1 MAFSPSSFL
10 AWCIFAWIFPTS
22 MKMRLFTIA
31 LVLIWHCS
39 ALAFPGRT
47 RVFLMKIRKRN
58 LHFLRFSSCSQP
70 FFAMAIQSWERPLGF
85 CFWLRFSTVSVRQ
98 FSCFFF
104 AKGAFL
110 PLEKSMRTII
120 FIFMQCIIFFCDFGL
135 CCKSI
140 FFRKRERLC
149 SFAFIV

>member
-1 MAFSPSSFL
+1 MAFFPSSFL
-10 AWCIFAWIFPTS
+10 AWCIFAWIYPIL
-22 MKMRLFTIA
+22 MRMRLFTIA
-31 LVLIWHCS
+31 LALIWHCLVS
-39 ALAFPGRT
+39 AFPRRGR
-47 RVFLMKIRKRN
+47 VYLMKIRRRN
-58 LHFLRFSSCSQP
+58 LHFPRLSSCSQH
-70 FFAMAIQSWERPLGF
+70 FFAMAIQSWERPSGF
-85 CFWLRFSTVSVRQ
+85 CFWLRFFTVSVRQ

-120 FIFMQCIIFFCDFGL
+120 FICMQCIIFFCDFGL

>member
-1 MAFSPSSFL
+1 
-10 AWCIFAWIFPTS
+10 
-22 MKMRLFTIA
+22 MKTRLFTIA
-31 LVLIWHCS
+31 LVLIWHCL
-39 ALAFPGRT
+39 ALAFPGRE
-47 RVFLMKIRKRN
+47 RAFLMKIRKRN
-58 LHFLRFSSCSQP
+58 LHFPPFSSCSQP
-70 FFAMAIQSWERPLGF
+70 FFAMAIRSWERPSGF
-85 CFWLRFSTVSVRQ
+85 CFWLLFSIVSVPQ

-120 FIFMQCIIFFCDFGL
+120 FISMQCITSFCDFGL

-149 SFAFIV
+149 SFAFIL